1 MFFSATFVVSGYW
14 ITHIVLS
21 IVGTSCT
28 SLHGMTRDLSS
39 AERHGYPFLWEI
51 RYCRDSEINIDG
63 LPDYRMGELADVEEI
78 EFFSDSGEERQTQCF

>member
-14 ITHIVLS
+14 ITYIVLS
-21 IVGTSCT
+21 LVGTTCT

-39 AERHGYPFLWEI
+39 AERHGYPFFSEM

-63 LPDYRMGELADVEEI
+63 LQDYWMGELADVEEI
-78 EFFSDSGEERQTQCF
+78 EFFSDSGEESQTQCF